1 MEPTKKNILSD
12 PSVGI
17 LSMNEFIGFLKISSQ
32 VNETI
37 ENSTGNNS
45 KSNSFNFDSLGK
57 NELVSSLTRRCKVLE
72 GADNGS
78 KEKEESKDEMT
89 KKKKKRSLSRHF
101 SLKSKIDS
109 TDQFPRLNPCLTEKL
124 DELLNEGILD
134 SFLPFLCNSILPKN
148 NANSS
153 ISPVSPGTSSITVNS
168 SNLIKPKQIL
178 MNQKIS
184 SKSSFGERKG
194 SIEMNSNFL
203 TSKNARKKSISPIV
217 LEPKGIE

>member
-1 MEPTKKNILSD
+1 
-12 PSVGI
+12 
-17 LSMNEFIGFLKISSQ
+17 MNDFIGFLKISSQ
-32 VNETI
+32 VNESI
-37 ENSTGNNS
+37 ENRASNS

-57 NELVSSLTRRCKVLE
+57 NELVSSLTRRCKILE
-72 GADNGS
+72 TDKGS
-78 KEKEESKDEMT
+78 KEKEESKEEIS

-109 TDQFPRLNPCLTEKL
+109 TDNFPRLNPCLTEKL

-148 NANSS
+148 NVNSS
-153 ISPVSPGTSSITVNS
+153 ASPVAGTSNNAVNS

-178 MNQKIS
+178 LNQKVS
-184 SKSSFGERKG
+184 SKSSFGDRKG

-203 TSKNARKKSISPIV
+203 TAKNTRKKSISPIV
-217 LEPKGIE
+217 LEPKGNE